1 MERKIT
7 GQDGDDR
14 GELIKSTF
22 LPQYEDFS
30 NIGAVKSSE
39 LLVDVDLKI
48 QSSFKSAN
56 KSIFVLLACRITRG
70 NHAFDIL
77 LKQNLSG
84 EQNGAFA
91 SICTWRNPRKS
102 LDLRK

>member
-1 MERKIT
+1 MKRKIT
-7 GQDGDDR
+7 EQDGDDG

-22 LPQYEDFS
+22 LPQYENFS
-30 NIGAVKSSE
+30 NMGAVKSSE

-48 QSSFKSAN
+48 QSSFKSTN
-56 KSIFVLLACRITRG
+56 KPIFALLACRITRG

-77 LKQNLSG
+77 LKQNLAG
-84 EQNGAFA
+84 EQHGAFA

>member
-1 MERKIT
+1 MKRKIT
-7 GQDGDDR
+7 GQDGDDG

-48 QSSFKSAN
+48 QSRGKSTN
-56 KSIFVLLACRITRG
+56 KSIFVLLTLETG
-70 NHAFDIL
+70 LKSTNKPDSVL
-77 LKQNLSG
+77 LMLETG
-84 EQNGAFA
+84 
-91 SICTWRNPRKS
+91 
-102 LDLRK
+102 L